1 MFFTPTSSAP
11 PAFLG
16 PLSPGS
22 HFTSPLLLCLH
33 LSLLTATSCC
43 LPHSCFQSSPVTGSS
58 FGHSPI
64 PCHVDHRSV
73 STRRALPKLQ
83 SYSADYLLTSPAY
96 HLDTS
101 NSTSSSSQSFPSTL
115 GPFTLYSAFP
125 TMHHTAICHSL
136 SLPKSECSRRPVGEA
151 VPTPGFFPLAL
162 ILHSA
167 IRPVA

>member
-58 FGHSPI
+58 FGHSPV
-64 PCHVDHRSV
+64 PCYVDHRSV

-83 SYSADYLLTSPAY
+83 PYIADYLLTSPAY
-96 HLDTS
+96 HLNTS
-101 NSTSSSSQSFPSTL
+101 NSTSSSSVFPLNSGTLHSLLSFP
-115 GPFTLYSAFP
+115 PR
-125 TMHHTAICHSL
+125 HHTAICHSP
-136 SLPKSECSRRPVGEA
+136 SFPKSECSRRPAGEA
-151 VPTPGFFPLAL
+151 VPTPGFFPLEL
-162 ILHSA
+162 ILHPA